1 LPDGTLAGS
10 ALTMDQALRNLVQ
23 IGLPVAQAC
32 ARVSTNAA
40 RYLGLHDRG
49 TLAQGSWADM
59 VVLDPATLAV
69 RQVVVEGE
77 VIDVNA
83 QG

>member
-1 LPDGTLAGS
+1 
-10 ALTMDQALRNLVQ
+10 
-23 IGLPVAQAC
+23 
-32 ARVSTNAA
+32 
-40 RYLGLHDRG
+40 LHDRG